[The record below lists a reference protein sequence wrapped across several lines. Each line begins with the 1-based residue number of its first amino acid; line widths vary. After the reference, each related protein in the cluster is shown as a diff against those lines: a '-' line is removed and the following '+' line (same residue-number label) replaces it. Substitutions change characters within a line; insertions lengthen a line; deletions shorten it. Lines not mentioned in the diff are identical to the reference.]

1 MSTIVQLG
9 FLAAAAALG
18 FQQASIWW
26 LIPLT
31 VFMAIIS
38 WLTDRYW
45 KIRFYDI
52 YGIGDWIKFWLETLF
67 GLTCF
72 VFAAFVAGHLMR
84 DGAQLIFTGF

>member
-1 MSTIVQLG
+1 VSTILQLG
-9 FLAAAAALG
+9 FLSAAALLG
-18 FQQASIWW
+18 FQQGSIWW

-31 VFMAIIS
+31 VCMAIIS